1 MAWPRRRGSRRN
13 SGELKCAAR
22 AYQARSA
29 SHGREKWFAGEAEEL
44 WWWCWSGQARAGVS
58 NGDGGGG
65 EELAA
70 ALAVKKEARS
80 EMGALGGS
88 GR

>member
-1 MAWPRRRGSRRN
+1 MATTTGLMAELQRACMRCGGLPSAV
-13 SGELKCAAR
+13 SG
-22 AYQARSA
+22 
-29 SHGREKWFAGEAEEL
+29 HGEKQWGAGETVEL
-44 WWWCWSGQARAGVS
+44 WRWCWSGQAQAGVS
-58 NGDGGGG
+58 NGDDGGGK
-65 EELAA
+65 ELAA